1 MATTKT
7 QATSA
12 ALMREVRIQVAQLRA
27 TARQI
32 GLNIDSMQGTQV
44 RIGETCSWEDPRIEQ
59 IERDIE
65 AARADRARVLDKV
78 ASLLTLPHKAA

>member
-12 ALMREVRIQVAQLRA
+12 ALMWEVRLAVAQLRA
-27 TARQI
+27 TAREI

-59 IERDIE
+59 IEQDIE

-78 ASLLTLPHKAA
+78 AALLALSHAA